1 MLAGVTPRLMIQLN
15 EPKIHGSFTCKYT
28 SVVVLNKVES
38 TGIDLCN
45 KNNDYNKREI
55 EKKRKKID
63 QWFHTVVW
71 SRHNVKIEKNQMD
84 LRLQGSI

>member
-1 MLAGVTPRLMIQLN
+1 MIQLN

-45 KNNDYNKREI
+45 KNKDYNKREI

-71 SRHNVKIEKNQMD
+71 SRNNVKIEKNQMD

>member
-1 MLAGVTPRLMIQLN
+1 MIQLN

-28 SVVVLNKVES
+28 SVVVLNKVKS

-45 KNNDYNKREI
+45 KNKDYNKREI

-71 SRHNVKIEKNQMD
+71 SRNNVKIEKIKWTYGFKDPFNN
-84 LRLQGSI
+84 L